1 MNFNNIFNQAGN
13 GMIGMSGPQGFTAN
27 PSFMRDSRAVDSGMA
42 FLVGELEKQDPNLY
56 EPLTS
61 VTWPRD
67 IVAETGGGF
76 VDFTSNYFVNY
87 STSSPNMNGLIAGQS
102 NAIPVMQAD
111 ISKDVFKCFTWA
123 HILKV
128 PFVDQQKMQQIGRS
142 LEQILDDGIKLN
154 YNKTIDSMVY
164 TGFDALGIYG
174 LVNNPNVTTAAVANN
189 AAGSSK
195 LWKNKTPAEILADV
209 NEILTAGWA
218 ASEYDLSGMPI
229 DILIDPV
236 NYGYIS
242 TELISTAGTVSILEY
257 LLKNNIA
264 ANQGLK
270 LSILPSRWC
279 KGAGVG
285 STQRMV
291 AYVNDRKRT
300 RYDLP
305 VPLMR
310 ALTQPLVTEMSYLT
324 AYVAQ
329 LGQTKF
335 LYLQPP
341 QYRDGI

>member
-1 MNFNNIFNQAGN
+1 MFDNILGNAGN
-13 GMIGMSGPQGFTAN
+13 GMIGMSAPQGFTADAA
-27 PSFMRDSRAVDSGMA
+27 FMRDRQALDSGMA

-61 VTWPRD
+61 VTWQRD
-67 IVAETGGGF
+67 IYAETGGGF

-142 LEQILDDGIKLN
+142 LESILDDGIKLN
-154 YNKTIDSMVY
+154 YNKTIDGMVY
-164 TGFDALGIYG
+164 TGFSPLGIYG
-174 LVNNPNVTTAAVANN
+174 LVNNPNVATAAVANN

-195 LWKNKTPAEILADV
+195 LWKNKTPVEILADI
-209 NEILTAGWA
+209 NEILTAGWV
-218 ASEYDLSGMPI
+218 ASEYDDSGIPI
-229 DILIDPV
+229 DILLPPEQ
-236 NYGYIS
+236 YGYIS
-242 TELISTAGTVSILEY
+242 TTLVSQAADKSILKYVLE
-257 LLKNNIA
+257 NNIA
-264 ANQGLK
+264 AQRGLK
-270 LSILPSRWC
+270 VNINPSRWC
-279 KGAGVG
+279 KGAGTS
-285 STQRMV
+285 STDRMV

-305 VPLMR
+305 VPLQR
-310 ALTQPLVTEMSYLT
+310 ALTQPSVGDMAYLT

-329 LGQTKF
+329 VGQTKF